1 VNLTYSP
8 IPDGTRFD
16 PTKCDA
22 SDYGK
27 ACCEADVVE
36 ACVGHVTGCVD
47 GCTGDALVN
56 LTTFV
61 GCYAGKTEGKCV
73 SGTLQECAS
82 KAGVDASAVESC
94 AADKALVKETMT
106 KVADRSKRIVS
117 VPTMKLNGKV
127 QRNSPESAKEI
138 KAALCKA
145 GADAAC

>member
-1 VNLTYSP
+1 M
-8 IPDGTRFD
+8 TRSSMRVRR
-16 PTKCDA
+16 A
-22 SDYGK
+22 SRFRG
-27 ACCEADVVE
+27 ARF
-36 ACVGHVTGCVD
+36 G
-47 GCTGDALVN
+47 
-56 LTTFV
+56 
-61 GCYAGKTEGKCV
+61 V
-73 SGTLQECAS
+73 SGANP

-117 VPTMKLNGKV
+117 VPTMRLNGKV